1 MMPDI
6 TWVTPVLT
14 VTAIP
19 LAAVLVR
26 YLRGRGLLT
35 PPAVARVLRLE
46 ETVALD
52 PRRRLH
58 LVTCDGKRLIVLTGG
73 AQDVSIGWLPET

>member
-1 MMPDI
+1 MIHDI
-6 TWVTPVLT
+6 TWITPVLA

-35 PPAVARVLRLE
+35 PPTASRVLRLE

-58 LVTCDGKRLIVLTGG
+58 LVTCGGRRLIVLTGG
-73 AQDVSIGWLPET
+73 PQDISIGWLPEA